1 MTEIQVEFRC
11 VVGKTRI
18 SPSIRIPTNLCRT
31 FYGTHLDAPLP
42 PCRTPIAGYALGN
55 TAVIFPVI
63 QTAVRS
69 RISRTSHDL
78 RERSR
83 ISFVNS
89 LKCTASQKQISPP
102 HSIVDPGKNL
112 IFIEIRIVVKYLIHL
127 AHIAHAADLLCLSLC
142 LVQRRQKHCRK
153 NCDDRNNN
161 QKLYH
166 SKTCRFTHKEMRK
179 RHIPDGAG
187 RKFRLFPP
195 VSHSISGRLFP

>member
-1 MTEIQVEFRC
+1 MQLRIPEDIGRIIGTVACVRNRSFLPIFHLPRHIKDICAVPVTEIQVEFRC
-11 VVGKTRI
+11 VVGKTRF

-89 LKCTASQKQISPP
+89 IKCTASQKQIS
-102 HSIVDPGKNL
+102 HHTV
-112 IFIEIRIVVKYLIHL
+112 
-127 AHIAHAADLLCLSLC
+127 
-142 LVQRRQKHCRK
+142 
-153 NCDDRNNN
+153 
-161 QKLYH
+161 
-166 SKTCRFTHKEMRK
+166 
-179 RHIPDGAG
+179 
-187 RKFRLFPP
+187 
-195 VSHSISGRLFP
+195 